1 MLIIILIML
10 EYMLEFMKSLITLKI
25 MPAQF
30 ATLGTLNHEQMKKKL
45 IHEIKWKYKEI
56 LASDESIFI

>member
-1 MLIIILIML
+1 ML

-45 IHEIKWKYKEI
+45 IHEIK
-56 LASDESIFI
+56 